1 MRLSPARLVA
11 MAKGQLFA
19 VIMLVLGPILVLAG
33 PVLFVASV
41 WGEESRYEHAAV
53 DPTAVVEAKGG
64 KEVNL
69 LLEGL
74 SNVTDECQVT
84 GPNGEDVQ
92 INYRSTLFGS
102 PESRTIRGTNYIAY
116 AYINTTDAG
125 PYTFTC
131 TGLSYTPMVE
141 TRKLPSQ
148 RLIPSVLMGGVVSI
162 IGIVMVIAGIRGVT
176 KRPQPRR

>member
-1 MRLSPARLVA
+1 MT
-11 MAKGQLFA
+11 KGQLFS
-19 VIMLVLGPILVLAG
+19 VILLILGPLFILGG
-33 PVLFVASV
+33 PVTFLING
-41 WGEESRYEHAAV
+41 WGEEARYEHAAV

-116 AYINTTDAG
+116 A
-125 PYTFTC
+125 
-131 TGLSYTPMVE
+131 
-141 TRKLPSQ
+141 
-148 RLIPSVLMGGVVSI
+148 
-162 IGIVMVIAGIRGVT
+162 
-176 KRPQPRR
+176 